1 MSIVANLAGEAKWLP
16 SITVVTKDIT
26 VIEICVQFR
35 KFAEVLND
43 SGQCVVVLFLI
54 VLEGDEGIHAVI
66 ASFQF

>member
-35 KFAEVLND
+35 FAEFLND
-43 SGQCVVVLFLI
+43 SGQCVVLLFLI

>member
-1 MSIVANLAGEAKWLP
+1 MVAINYCSNE
-16 SITVVTKDIT
+16 ITI
-26 VIEICVQFR
+26 IEICVPFR

-43 SGQCVVVLFLI
+43 SGQCVVVLFLM